1 MNEWTMETN
10 DVLYKLFYGKW
21 EITSVIEGGPNYDES
36 KTDEYTGRVVKYT
49 ADSIKVDGEEVLTAP
64 AYAYGILP
72 RESSWKF
79 ARAYEPRDTW
89 FFDVNGGYFV
99 YVWVETWIRDDYEG
113 ENEKVFKNFYIVDD
127 NTLILDAF
135 DGYYVMER
143 LEYIENHEHLE
154 SYLDYMW

>member
-49 ADSIKVDGEEVLTAP
+49 AESIKVDGEEVLTAP

-79 ARAYEPRDTW
+79 ARAYAIVVDILMECI
-89 FFDVNGGYFV
+89 
-99 YVWVETWIRDDYEG
+99 IR
-113 ENEKVFKNFYIVDD
+113 VF
-127 NTLILDAF
+127 LIPIL
-135 DGYYVMER
+135 
-143 LEYIENHEHLE
+143 
-154 SYLDYMW
+154 